1 MGAIEVLRRATDA
14 GFTVGIADG
23 KLAVTGP
30 TDQPG
35 IIDDIKHNRD
45 AIIEALSA
53 PPAHYADRLRRG
65 MDWLLE
71 AWGRIPDDTTPAL
84 IAAFDRN
91 LHAWRDL
98 EEEMHRLYPYFN
110 GCPIGDCVNDQPVKC
125 DACADRRHS

>member
-1 MGAIEVLRRATDA
+1 MGAIEILRRATDA
-14 GFTVGIADG
+14 GFSVGITDG

-30 TDQPG
+30 TNQPA
-35 IIDDIKHNRD
+35 IIDEIKDHRD

-53 PPAHYADRLRRG
+53 PPKGSEHYTDRLRRG

-71 AWGRIPDDTTPAL
+71 AWGRLPDDTTPAL

-98 EEEMHRLYPYFN
+98 EEEMHRLYPDWDE
-110 GCPIGDCVNDQPVKC
+110 CPICGCVNEQPVMC
-125 DACADRRHS
+125 DACAE

>member
-1 MGAIEVLRRATDA
+1 MGAIEILRRATDA
-14 GFTVGIADG
+14 GFSVGIADG

-30 TDQPG
+30 TNQPA
-35 IIDDIKHNRD
+35 IIDEIKDHRD

-53 PPAHYADRLRRG
+53 PPKGSEHYTDRLRRG

-71 AWGRIPDDTTPAL
+71 AWGRLPDDTTPAL

-98 EEEMHRLYPYFN
+98 EEEMHRLYPDWDE
-110 GCPIGDCVNDQPVKC
+110 CPIGGCVNEQPVMC
-125 DACADRRHS
+125 DACAE